1 MFIDDA
7 VNLIL
12 DLAIQFELGTISE
25 NVINIGT
32 DSEIRIDEVAE
43 ILKNLINPDLK
54 LVSQDAPAGSVAR
67 RKPDLGVLRKYLSF
81 NPLSITEGLALTKQD
96 YFENHRF

>member
-1 MFIDDA
+1 
-7 VNLIL
+7 
-12 DLAIQFELGTISE
+12 
-25 NVINIGT
+25 
-32 DSEIRIDEVAE
+32 
-43 ILKNLINPDLK
+43 

-96 YFENHRF
+96 YFQNQRF